1 MDLLSSKCK
10 IIIESV
16 SLRSRF
22 MPHTTSLSTTH
33 SHTLTH
39 KLPHTCDT
47 SATRLQRGARLSRHG
62 HVGRALLVGSPC
74 GVWVCAVWVGGRA
87 HSAAAPRSAGEQH
100 SARGISPS
108 RPSHSPPLRGACSSA
123 GAWLAGLRLKRVASD
138 FDQLALQGLSSQ
150 RHACLRP
157 VRGSGQP
164 RPISRLAGHTGLAFD
179 ILPAFTWF
187 R

>member
-100 SARGISPS
+100 SARGISCAV
-108 RPSHSPPLRGACSSA
+108 LV
-123 GAWLAGLRLKRVASD
+123 GLRIL
-138 FDQLALQGLSSQ
+138 
-150 RHACLRP
+150 RHYAVHARRP
-157 VRGSGQP
+157 VRGLLACASNELPQTSTSWLSRG
-164 RPISRLAGHTGLAFD
+164 SRLSATHA
-179 ILPAFTWF
+179 
-187 R
+187 